1 VRTVAAGWEVRFGGF
16 AGIASDLEV
25 ATRLALSGGQGRNVC
40 SVAQALGLAP

>member
-16 AGIASDLEV
+16 AGIDPDLEV